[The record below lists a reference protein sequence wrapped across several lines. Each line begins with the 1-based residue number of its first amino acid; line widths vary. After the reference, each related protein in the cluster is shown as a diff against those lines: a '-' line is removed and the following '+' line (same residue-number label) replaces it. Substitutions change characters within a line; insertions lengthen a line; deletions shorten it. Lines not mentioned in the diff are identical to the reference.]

1 MASGQVVR
9 PEHCGPLALTRV
21 CVQLLQA
28 LPPSLRTIRYVQ
40 HPDEARAFYV
50 QADLGSGLP
59 SSSGRRTPAAP
70 TRRGRWPSPRRPPGS
85 SPTPLSAST
94 PDGPTP
100 ARWRAWTP
108 GGGPPRSPTPGSP
121 PTSARSSRRAAR
133 AESAGSARQRRPDHS
148 VLLRY
153 QKASRERGGI
163 RQRGRA
169 NSVAERVTLCKRTHQ
184 INEPIIRERCDDD
197 LLNELR

>member
-1 MASGQVVR
+1 MDRGVS
-9 PEHCGPLALTRV
+9 
-21 CVQLLQA
+21 
-28 LPPSLRTIRYVQ
+28 LPPVATGERSYVNRLWEELHNCQ
-40 HPDEARAFYV
+40 LSFKPHRPTRPRSPD
-50 QADLGSGLP
+50 
-59 SSSGRRTPAAP
+59 AP
-70 TRRGRWPSPRRPPGS
+70 TRWGRWPSPRRPPGS

-100 ARWRAWTP
+100 ARCGAWTP
-108 GGGPPRSPTPGSP
+108 GGGPPRLTTPGSP